1 MKICLLAIIAMLIV
15 GCSTNLGTYTFAST
29 SIIDSDVE
37 RDMNYIKGESCLFH
51 ILGIPLGDTS
61 NRITLATMNALE
73 EAHKKGY
80 NAETLTDVTI
90 NNTAWTAL
98 LFGQNCI
105 EVRGRP
111 VINKAKL
118 IEVQETRKMR
128 QLNTR

>member
-1 MKICLLAIIAMLIV
+1 MKLWLLAMIAILIS

-51 ILGIPLGDTS
+51 ILGIPIGSMS
-61 NRITLATMNALE
+61 NRITIATMNALE

-80 NAETLTDVTI
+80 HAETLTDVTI

-111 VINKAKL
+111 LINKAKL
-118 IEVQETRKMR
+118 TEVQETRKMR
-128 QLNTR
+128 QLNTK